1 MDKTEVLV
9 AVMAVA
15 RDGHGFTPMDAIAH
29 LADLIRKEDV
39 ENPLHD
45 ANVEKLLR
53 VGACI
58 WTLRRDIFVP
68 LIPRAS

>member
-9 AVMAVA
+9 AVIGVA
-15 RDGHGFTPMDAIAH
+15 RAGHCFSPADALAH
-29 LADLIRKEDV
+29 LADLIQQEDV
-39 ENPLHD
+39 DSSSHD

-58 WTLRRDIFVP
+58 WALRRDIF
-68 LIPRAS
+68 A

>member
-9 AVMAVA
+9 AIMGVA
-15 RDGHGFTPMDAIAH
+15 GAGHGFSPVDALAY
-29 LADLIRKEDV
+29 LADLIQKEDV
-39 ENPLHD
+39 GSSSHD

-58 WTLRRDIFVP
+58 WILRREMFAPTIS
-68 LIPRAS
+68 RTS

>member
-1 MDKTEVLV
+1 MEKTEVLV

-15 RDGHGFTPMDAIAH
+15 RAGHGFTPIDALAH
-29 LADLIRKEDV
+29 LADLIQKEDV
-39 ENPLHD
+39 ENASHD

-58 WTLRRDIFVP
+58 WTLRRDLFVP
-68 LIPRAS
+68 TIPNAF